1 MPKLLTNIVN
11 ISIFADGQKQL
22 IKGKRFW
29 LNFPMTK
36 EMTNILAM
44 KKNTQ
49 VSC

>member
-1 MPKLLTNIVN
+1 MPQSLTNIVN

-36 EMTNILAM
+36 EITNILAM
-44 KKNTQ
+44 KNNTKI
-49 VSC
+49 SC